1 MSMTL
6 LWALICLIIFV
17 VVLAHPKLP
26 NWMTFIC
33 MAPVVLLAKVME
45 AKDIYAVLNNSSL
58 HLMVIICMF
67 SGMIAA
73 TGLDIIIGDFVDR
86 VTSSQTGKKKEMMIF
101 AIVYIV
107 SGLISTVLQNS
118 YVAMAF
124 LPVLKSIARK
134 NRISLSK
141 LVLFVIFSTTL
152 GGAITLIG
160 TPTNVYANTALE
172 EAGLQ
177 LFGMLDFAWVG
188 IPIFIV
194 GGLYMIIMN
203 RWCASYDDFGEAVVE
218 KTLTAE
224 QKKKQMV
231 VGIAFLVFVIA
242 LVLKSLKVISIDP
255 NFIGYAMI
263 AIAILTTIVSPKEA
277 MSSLD
282 AQMILFCAGINLMI
296 AVMNQ
301 SGLGQVFGD
310 MIIKVIGESR
320 NLYLITAV
328 LCIGASIATSFM
340 NNMACAG
347 MLAPVGISIANALG
361 ANPQAIVLAIAI
373 GAGCS
378 YLTPIASGTNQTM
391 LIFTKLKFQDFA
403 KFGWPL
409 LIISWILCI
418 AILPQAY
425 VIYTSFKNTQ
435 GKIFVDGYSLQ
446 SYQTAIGK
454 LGRSIQNTI
463 IIPLLALVVIVLLAV
478 LIAYLVVRRRNA
490 LTNVVDILSM
500 IPYIVPGTV
509 LGIALLI
516 GFNKP
521 PLLIS
526 GTMLIMV
533 VALII
538 RRLPYTIR
546 SSVAILQ
553 QIPMSIEEAAIS
565 LGASKMKAFFRIT
578 VPMMASGI
586 ISGAILSWVTMIS
599 ELSTA
604 IILYTG
610 KTKTLTVAIYTE
622 VIRGNYGTAAALSTI
637 MTILTV
643 ISLLAFSKLNGG
655 KDISL

>member
-1 MSMTL
+1 MSTTL
-6 LWALICLIIFV
+6 IWAFVCLIIFV
-17 VVLAHPKLP
+17 AVLAHPKLP

-45 AKDIYAVLNNSSL
+45 AKDIYAVLNSSSL
-58 HLMVIICMF
+58 HLMIIICMF

-73 TGLDIIIGDFVDR
+73 TGLDIIIGDFVDHM
-86 VTSSQTGKKKEMMIF
+86 TSSQTGKKKEMMIF
-101 AIVYIV
+101 A
-107 SGLISTVLQNS
+107 GLISTVLQNS
-118 YVAMAF
+118 YVALAF

-141 LVLFVIFSTTL
+141 LVLFVIFATTL

-194 GGLYMIIMN
+194 GGIYMIVMN
-203 RWCASYDDFGEAVVE
+203 RWCASYDDFGEETEE
-218 KTLTAE
+218 KALTSG
-224 QKKKQMV
+224 QRRKQMV
-231 VGIAFLVFVIA
+231 VGITFLVFVAA

-263 AIAILTTIVSPKEA
+263 AVAVLTTVVTPKEA
-277 MSSLD
+277 LESLD
-282 AQMILFCAGINLMI
+282 SQMILFCAGINLMI

-310 MIIKVIGESR
+310 MIINIIGESK

-391 LIFTKLKFQDFA
+391 MIFTKLKFQDFA

-418 AILPQAY
+418 AILPQ
-425 VIYTSFKNTQ
+425 VF
-435 GKIFVDGYSLQ
+435 
-446 SYQTAIGK
+446 
-454 LGRSIQNTI
+454 
-463 IIPLLALVVIVLLAV
+463 P
-478 LIAYLVVRRRNA
+478 
-490 LTNVVDILSM
+490 
-500 IPYIVPGTV
+500 
-509 LGIALLI
+509 
-516 GFNKP
+516 
-521 PLLIS
+521 
-526 GTMLIMV
+526 
-533 VALII
+533 
-538 RRLPYTIR
+538 
-546 SSVAILQ
+546 
-553 QIPMSIEEAAIS
+553 
-565 LGASKMKAFFRIT
+565 FF
-578 VPMMASGI
+578 
-586 ISGAILSWVTMIS
+586 
-599 ELSTA
+599 
-604 IILYTG
+604 
-610 KTKTLTVAIYTE
+610 
-622 VIRGNYGTAAALSTI
+622 
-637 MTILTV
+637 
-643 ISLLAFSKLNGG
+643 
-655 KDISL
+655 

>member
-1 MSMTL
+1 MTL

-45 AKDIYAVLNNSSL
+45 AKDIYAVLSNSSL

-73 TGLDIIIGDFVDR
+73 TGLDIIIGDFVDH

-141 LVLFVIFSTTL
+141 LVLFVIFATTL

-188 IPIFIV
+188 IPIFLV

-224 QKKKQMV
+224 QKKKQRV

-310 MIIKVIGESR
+310 LIIKVIGESR

-391 LIFTKLKFQDFA
+391 IIFTKLKFQDFE

-418 AILPQAY
+418 AILPQ
-425 VIYTSFKNTQ
+425 VF
-435 GKIFVDGYSLQ
+435 
-446 SYQTAIGK
+446 
-454 LGRSIQNTI
+454 
-463 IIPLLALVVIVLLAV
+463 P
-478 LIAYLVVRRRNA
+478 
-490 LTNVVDILSM
+490 
-500 IPYIVPGTV
+500 
-509 LGIALLI
+509 
-516 GFNKP
+516 
-521 PLLIS
+521 
-526 GTMLIMV
+526 
-533 VALII
+533 
-538 RRLPYTIR
+538 
-546 SSVAILQ
+546 
-553 QIPMSIEEAAIS
+553 
-565 LGASKMKAFFRIT
+565 FF
-578 VPMMASGI
+578 
-586 ISGAILSWVTMIS
+586 
-599 ELSTA
+599 
-604 IILYTG
+604 
-610 KTKTLTVAIYTE
+610 
-622 VIRGNYGTAAALSTI
+622 
-637 MTILTV
+637 
-643 ISLLAFSKLNGG
+643 
-655 KDISL
+655 

>member
-45 AKDIYAVLNNSSL
+45 AKDIYAVLSNSSL

-141 LVLFVIFSTTL
+141 LVLFVIFATTL

-296 AVMNQ
+296 AVMNK

-418 AILPQAY
+418 AILPQ
-425 VIYTSFKNTQ
+425 VF
-435 GKIFVDGYSLQ
+435 
-446 SYQTAIGK
+446 
-454 LGRSIQNTI
+454 
-463 IIPLLALVVIVLLAV
+463 P
-478 LIAYLVVRRRNA
+478 
-490 LTNVVDILSM
+490 
-500 IPYIVPGTV
+500 
-509 LGIALLI
+509 
-516 GFNKP
+516 
-521 PLLIS
+521 
-526 GTMLIMV
+526 
-533 VALII
+533 
-538 RRLPYTIR
+538 
-546 SSVAILQ
+546 
-553 QIPMSIEEAAIS
+553 
-565 LGASKMKAFFRIT
+565 FF
-578 VPMMASGI
+578 
-586 ISGAILSWVTMIS
+586 
-599 ELSTA
+599 
-604 IILYTG
+604 
-610 KTKTLTVAIYTE
+610 
-622 VIRGNYGTAAALSTI
+622 
-637 MTILTV
+637 
-643 ISLLAFSKLNGG
+643 
-655 KDISL
+655 

>member
-45 AKDIYAVLNNSSL
+45 AKDIYAVLSNSSL

-141 LVLFVIFSTTL
+141 LVLFVIFATTL
-152 GGAITLIG
+152 GGAITFIG

-310 MIIKVIGESR
+310 LIIKVIGESR

-391 LIFTKLKFQDFA
+391 IIFTKLKFQDFA

-418 AILPQAY
+418 AILPQ
-425 VIYTSFKNTQ
+425 VF
-435 GKIFVDGYSLQ
+435 
-446 SYQTAIGK
+446 
-454 LGRSIQNTI
+454 
-463 IIPLLALVVIVLLAV
+463 P
-478 LIAYLVVRRRNA
+478 
-490 LTNVVDILSM
+490 
-500 IPYIVPGTV
+500 
-509 LGIALLI
+509 
-516 GFNKP
+516 
-521 PLLIS
+521 
-526 GTMLIMV
+526 
-533 VALII
+533 
-538 RRLPYTIR
+538 
-546 SSVAILQ
+546 
-553 QIPMSIEEAAIS
+553 
-565 LGASKMKAFFRIT
+565 FF
-578 VPMMASGI
+578 
-586 ISGAILSWVTMIS
+586 
-599 ELSTA
+599 
-604 IILYTG
+604 
-610 KTKTLTVAIYTE
+610 
-622 VIRGNYGTAAALSTI
+622 
-637 MTILTV
+637 
-643 ISLLAFSKLNGG
+643 
-655 KDISL
+655 

>member
-1 MSMTL
+1 MSTTL
-6 LWALICLIIFV
+6 IWAFVCLIIFV
-17 VVLAHPKLP
+17 AVLAHPKLP

-45 AKDIYAVLNNSSL
+45 AKDIYAVLNSSSL
-58 HLMVIICMF
+58 HLMIIICMF

-73 TGLDIIIGDFVDR
+73 TGLDIIIGDFVDHM
-86 VTSSQTGKKKEMMIF
+86 TSSQTGKKKEMMIF
-101 AIVYIV
+101 AIVYLV

-118 YVAMAF
+118 YVALAF

-141 LVLFVIFSTTL
+141 LVLFVIFATTL

-194 GGLYMIIMN
+194 GGIYMIVMN
-203 RWCASYDDFGEAVVE
+203 RWCASYDDFGEETEE
-218 KTLTAE
+218 KALTSG
-224 QKKKQMV
+224 QRRKQMV
-231 VGIAFLVFVIA
+231 VGITFLVFVAA

-263 AIAILTTIVSPKEA
+263 AVAVLTTVVTPKETLE
-277 MSSLD
+277 SLD
-282 AQMILFCAGINLMI
+282 SQMILFCAGINLMI

-310 MIIKVIGESR
+310 MIINIIGESK

-391 LIFTKLKFQDFA
+391 MIFTKLKFQDFA

-418 AILPQAY
+418 AILPQ
-425 VIYTSFKNTQ
+425 VF
-435 GKIFVDGYSLQ
+435 
-446 SYQTAIGK
+446 
-454 LGRSIQNTI
+454 
-463 IIPLLALVVIVLLAV
+463 P
-478 LIAYLVVRRRNA
+478 
-490 LTNVVDILSM
+490 
-500 IPYIVPGTV
+500 
-509 LGIALLI
+509 
-516 GFNKP
+516 
-521 PLLIS
+521 
-526 GTMLIMV
+526 
-533 VALII
+533 
-538 RRLPYTIR
+538 
-546 SSVAILQ
+546 
-553 QIPMSIEEAAIS
+553 
-565 LGASKMKAFFRIT
+565 FF
-578 VPMMASGI
+578 
-586 ISGAILSWVTMIS
+586 
-599 ELSTA
+599 
-604 IILYTG
+604 
-610 KTKTLTVAIYTE
+610 
-622 VIRGNYGTAAALSTI
+622 
-637 MTILTV
+637 
-643 ISLLAFSKLNGG
+643 
-655 KDISL
+655 

>member
-1 MSMTL
+1 MSTTL
-6 LWALICLIIFV
+6 IWAFVCLIIFV
-17 VVLAHPKLP
+17 AVLAHPKLP

-45 AKDIYAVLNNSSL
+45 AKDIYAVLNSSSL
-58 HLMVIICMF
+58 HLMIIICMF

-73 TGLDIIIGDFVDR
+73 TGLDIIIGDFVDHM
-86 VTSSQTGKKKEMMIF
+86 TSSQTGKKKEMMIF
-101 AIVYIV
+101 AIVYLV

-118 YVAMAF
+118 YVAF

-141 LVLFVIFSTTL
+141 LVLFVIFATTL

-194 GGLYMIIMN
+194 GG
-203 RWCASYDDFGEAVVE
+203 SYDDFGEETEE
-218 KTLTAE
+218 KALTSG
-224 QKKKQMV
+224 QRRKQMV
-231 VGIAFLVFVIA
+231 VGITFLVFVAA

-263 AIAILTTIVSPKEA
+263 AVAVLTTVVTPKEA
-277 MSSLD
+277 LESLD
-282 AQMILFCAGINLMI
+282 SQMILFCAGINLMI

-310 MIIKVIGESR
+310 MIINIIGESK

-391 LIFTKLKFQDFA
+391 MIFTKLKFQDFA

-418 AILPQAY
+418 AILPQ
-425 VIYTSFKNTQ
+425 VF
-435 GKIFVDGYSLQ
+435 
-446 SYQTAIGK
+446 
-454 LGRSIQNTI
+454 
-463 IIPLLALVVIVLLAV
+463 P
-478 LIAYLVVRRRNA
+478 
-490 LTNVVDILSM
+490 
-500 IPYIVPGTV
+500 
-509 LGIALLI
+509 
-516 GFNKP
+516 
-521 PLLIS
+521 
-526 GTMLIMV
+526 
-533 VALII
+533 
-538 RRLPYTIR
+538 
-546 SSVAILQ
+546 
-553 QIPMSIEEAAIS
+553 
-565 LGASKMKAFFRIT
+565 FF
-578 VPMMASGI
+578 
-586 ISGAILSWVTMIS
+586 
-599 ELSTA
+599 
-604 IILYTG
+604 
-610 KTKTLTVAIYTE
+610 
-622 VIRGNYGTAAALSTI
+622 
-637 MTILTV
+637 
-643 ISLLAFSKLNGG
+643 
-655 KDISL
+655 

>member
-45 AKDIYAVLNNSSL
+45 AKDIYAVLSNSSL

-141 LVLFVIFSTTL
+141 LVLFVIFATTL

-203 RWCASYDDFGEAVVE
+203 RWCASYDDFGEAAVE

-242 LVLKSLKVISIDP
+242 LVLNSLKVISIDP

-310 MIIKVIGESR
+310 LIIKVIGESR

-391 LIFTKLKFQDFA
+391 IIFTKLKFQDFA

-418 AILPQAY
+418 AILPQ
-425 VIYTSFKNTQ
+425 VF
-435 GKIFVDGYSLQ
+435 
-446 SYQTAIGK
+446 
-454 LGRSIQNTI
+454 
-463 IIPLLALVVIVLLAV
+463 P
-478 LIAYLVVRRRNA
+478 
-490 LTNVVDILSM
+490 
-500 IPYIVPGTV
+500 
-509 LGIALLI
+509 
-516 GFNKP
+516 
-521 PLLIS
+521 
-526 GTMLIMV
+526 
-533 VALII
+533 
-538 RRLPYTIR
+538 
-546 SSVAILQ
+546 
-553 QIPMSIEEAAIS
+553 
-565 LGASKMKAFFRIT
+565 FF
-578 VPMMASGI
+578 
-586 ISGAILSWVTMIS
+586 
-599 ELSTA
+599 
-604 IILYTG
+604 
-610 KTKTLTVAIYTE
+610 
-622 VIRGNYGTAAALSTI
+622 
-637 MTILTV
+637 
-643 ISLLAFSKLNGG
+643 
-655 KDISL
+655 